1 MGAGS
6 GECFQRSMEY
16 PEVKEKKT
24 LVLLGRKGRRRE
36 AKMKEAQ
43 LALQEDFE
51 KGWAGCQCPERGLS
65 SPHPGS
71 GPFVPVRDFF
81 LRFYEK

>member
-1 MGAGS
+1 MEAGS

-16 PEVKEKKT
+16 TEVREKQT

-36 AKMKEAQ
+36 ARMKETQ

-51 KGWAGCQCPERGLS
+51 KGWAGC
-65 SPHPGS
+65 
-71 GPFVPVRDFF
+71 
-81 LRFYEK
+81 